1 MKRILWMGI
10 GVAIGVIAFRK
21 ITEAQSALG
30 PEGLNR
36 AVGRLAD
43 GIYDFADA
51 VRDGMQE
58 RETELRTALG
68 IDSQD
73 VARRER
79 LPSGKARQAVRC
91 PGRKLHRPVWGRIK
105 PEAPA
110 HATADAQAATRRI
123 A

>member
-21 ITEAQSALG
+21 ITKAQSTLG

-58 RETELRTALG
+58 RETELRAALG

-73 VARRER
+73 LARR
-79 LPSGKARQAVRC
+79 
-91 PGRKLHRPVWGRIK
+91 
-105 PEAPA
+105 
-110 HATADAQAATRRI
+110 
-123 A
+123 